1 MTRTPRRILTPVLVT
16 GLLLGGVGLA
26 QGRDGPV
33 GAPVGGPAAGPV
45 GGHAGMG
52 PRGAHGPA
60 PMALHDGA
68 ALPLLARLPIGTTL
82 EVAFFDADP
91 ASGAAAVTTL
101 AITVGVDSEAA
112 FGEAFAE
119 GRAAASEWEAA
130 YLTVATGEIRRTI
143 DLPEADAAQL
153 PRRAGD
159 AFALR
164 LLPAGLDD
172 GDTVTVELYDAD
184 PADGGN
190 LLETLAFVH
199 GVDSAIGFRADVD
212 EALEGA
218 AVVVVTSSPRS
229 MTVDLKAVGDRA
241 AGVAERLGGA
251 ADRMGRMAERLG
263 DAAERWDGAPMAP
276 GMRRRR

>member
-1 MTRTPRRILTPVLVT
+1 MTRTPRRILTPILVA

-26 QGRDGPV
+26 QGRVPADGPA
-33 GAPVGGPAAGPV
+33 GGPAGTGPARMHAGQAPVGL
-45 GGHAGMG
+45 GGGG
-52 PRGAHGPA
+52 
-60 PMALHDGA
+60 
-68 ALPLLARLPIGTTL
+68 ALPMLARLPIGTAL

-119 GRAAASEWEAA
+119 ARAAASEWETA
-130 YLTVATGEIRRTI
+130 YLTVTTGEIRRTI
-143 DLPEADAAQL
+143 DLPEVGEADL

-190 LLETLAFVH
+190 LLETLAFAY
-199 GVDSAIGFRADVD
+199 GVDSAIGFRAAVE

-218 AVVVVTSSPRS
+218 AVAVVTSSPRS
-229 MTVDLKAVGDRA
+229 RTLDLRA
-241 AGVAERLGGA
+241 MDGRAHAFGERSHAFGERLGA
-251 ADRMGRMAERLG
+251 AAEHMGQMAERLG
-263 DAAERWDGAPMAP
+263 TAPDRWEGAPLAP
-276 GMRRRR
+276 GMRGRR

>member
-1 MTRTPRRILTPVLVT
+1 MTRTPRHVLTPLLVT

-26 QGRDGPV
+26 QGRGGPA
-33 GAPVGGPAAGPV
+33 GGPVGGPAAGPV
-45 GGHAGMG
+45 GGHAGIG
-52 PRGAHGPA
+52 PAGARVPA
-60 PMALHDGA
+60 PMGLRDGP

-91 ASGAAAVTTL
+91 ASGAGAVTTL

-119 GRAAASEWEAA
+119 ARAAAGEWETA
-130 YLTVATGEIRRTI
+130 YLVVTTGEIRRTI
-143 DLPEADAAQL
+143 DVPETDAADL
-153 PRRAGD
+153 PRRAG
-159 AFALR
+159 AALALR
-164 LLPAGLDD
+164 VLPAGLDD

-190 LLETLAFVH
+190 LLETLSFAY
-199 GVDSAIGFRADVD
+199 GVDSAIGFRADVE

-218 AVVVVTSSPRS
+218 AVAVVTSSPRS
-229 MTVDLKAVGDRA
+229 MTVDLKAA
-241 AGVAERLGGA
+241 AESFGGWADRLGAA

-276 GMRRRR
+276 GMRGRR